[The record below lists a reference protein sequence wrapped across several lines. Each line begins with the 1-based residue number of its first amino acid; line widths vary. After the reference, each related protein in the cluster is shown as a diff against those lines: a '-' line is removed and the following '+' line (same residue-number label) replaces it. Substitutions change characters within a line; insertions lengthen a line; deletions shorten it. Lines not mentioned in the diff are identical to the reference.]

1 MTYCDHCGSEGVIA
15 HYAALPFDTA
25 SASKGES
32 GSLCGL
38 CVVQLTHPERERK
51 IAHSLDSDQDFIA
64 FFEACRAAD
73 QQLGRPLL
81 PGFTLSASMSGM
93 MSVAYIRSKGET
105 TRKAGERI
113 LNSALRAVGV
123 DSVMRRRMGD
133 GVGRCEALDA
143 LAEHAQAINEATDEE
158 RPGRAEE
165 AWHTALGYALDLAAE
180 EGWESVTRDPRK
192 PPL

>member
-1 MTYCDHCGSEGVIA
+1 MMT
-15 HYAALPFDTA
+15 
-25 SASKGES
+25 
-32 GSLCGL
+32 
-38 CVVQLTHPERERK
+38 
-51 IAHSLDSDQDFIA
+51 
-64 FFEACRAAD
+64 
-73 QQLGRPLL
+73 
-81 PGFTLSASMSGM
+81 
-93 MSVAYIRSKGET
+93 VAYMRSKDESA
-105 TRKAGERI
+105 RKAGERI

-143 LAEHAQAINEATDEE
+143 LAEHAQAIHDATNEE

-180 EGWESVTRDPRK
+180 EGWESITRDPRK